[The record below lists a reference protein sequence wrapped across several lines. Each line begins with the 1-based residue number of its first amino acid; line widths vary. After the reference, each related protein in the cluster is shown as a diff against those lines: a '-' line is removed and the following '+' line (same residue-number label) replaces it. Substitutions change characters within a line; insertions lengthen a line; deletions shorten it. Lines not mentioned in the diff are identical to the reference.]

1 MTWEKTFDLKWDI
14 FVIKLHSQE
23 QLKMRWSAV
32 VRQNFLSS
40 GRPQLFLVLKV
51 STESMVL
58 YKKLNHVKKIT
69 QVVGSGQL
77 LRE

>member
-1 MTWEKTFDLKWDI
+1 MTWEKTFDLKRDI

-69 QVVGSGQL
+69 QVVESGQL
-77 LRE
+77 FRE